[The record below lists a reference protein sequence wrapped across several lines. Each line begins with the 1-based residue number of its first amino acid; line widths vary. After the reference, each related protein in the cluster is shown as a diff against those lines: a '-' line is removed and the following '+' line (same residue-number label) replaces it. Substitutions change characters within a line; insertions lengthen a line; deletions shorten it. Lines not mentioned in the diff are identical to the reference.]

1 MKLTKFNFF
10 KDLYSLEILFPAFI
24 LSFFRQPLY
33 FSKPRIWAEDG
44 TIYLNNAIDNS
55 FWNIFDP
62 SNTGLSEINYY
73 SFYTNFISHL
83 SANIF
88 PISYAAHVN
97 TYASFLFQIL
107 TCIVIYKSIY
117 HLFKNKYICIFLALS
132 PIFLSSPEIW
142 LSLISVQYWG
152 STGLIFI
159 LNAKKQ
165 NFSNLIYS
173 FLAFFTGSG
182 SLFIL
187 PFFLLKVIKDKK
199 KDFFL
204 NYISLIG
211 ITAFVI
217 QLKSFLESDAD
228 SLRFQIDFLKN
239 LPRGLVSSF
248 FPRFIN
254 TSNSYLP
261 ISTDT
266 IYNPFTLFIIFLFIL
281 LACISIII
289 CLKSEN
295 HDQISYGLLMP
306 IFSYWLLSTISSMN
320 MAGGERYGLPVYCGL
335 TFVILLAFEYQ
346 KNKVLNL
353 ILVFIFS
360 FIYILRIPVYFDT
373 FKFYDPSWLNWKEQ
387 VEERTLSEAYV
398 VKVFPQ
404 WKNFPS
410 WELSL
415 PPLKNR

>member
-1 MKLTKFNFF
+1 MKLTKFNFLKNF
-10 KDLYSLEILFPAFI
+10 YYLEITVPALIF
-24 LSFFRQPLY
+24 SFFREPLY

-44 TIYLNNAIDNS
+44 TIYLNNALDNS
-55 FWNIFDP
+55 LWNIFDP

-107 TCIVIYKSIY
+107 TSLVIYESIF
-117 HLFKNKYICIFLALS
+117 HLFKNKYICIFLALC

-142 LSLISVQYWG
+142 LSLISVQFWG

-165 NFSNLIYS
+165 NILNFIYS
-173 FLAFFTGSG
+173 LRAFVTGSG

-187 PFFLLKVIKDKK
+187 PFFLLKVIQDKK
-199 KDFFL
+199 KDLFL
-204 NYISLIG
+204 NLISFIG
-211 ITAFVI
+211 VTALVV
-217 QLKSFLESDAD
+217 QVKSFLESDAD
-228 SLRFQIDFLKN
+228 SLRFQMVFLKN
-239 LPRGLVSSF
+239 LPKGLVSSL

-254 TSNSYLP
+254 TSDRYLP
-261 ISTDT
+261 ISNDS

-281 LACISIII
+281 LVFISIMI
-289 CLKSEN
+289 CLRTKNSEE
-295 HDQISYGLLMP
+295 ISYRLLIP
-306 IFSYWLLSTISSMN
+306 ILSYWLLSTISSMN

-335 TFVILLAFEYQ
+335 TFLILLAIEYQ
-346 KNKVLNL
+346 KNKLLNL
-353 ILVFIFS
+353 ILVCIFS
-360 FIYILRIPVYFDT
+360 FIYILRIPVFFDT

-387 VEERTLSEAYV
+387 VEERNASEAKK

-415 PPLKNR
+415 PPLTNK

>member
-1 MKLTKFNFF
+1 MKLPKLNLIKKF
-10 KDLYSLEILFPAFI
+10 YYLEILFPTLI
-24 LSFFRQPLY
+24 LSFLREPLY

-44 TIYLNNAIDNS
+44 TIYLKNAIDNS
-55 FWNIFDP
+55 IWNIFDP

-107 TCIVIYKSIY
+107 TCIVIYNSIL
-117 HLFKNKYICIFLALS
+117 HLFKKKYTCIFLAIS

-142 LSLISVQYWG
+142 LTLISVQFWG
-152 STGLIFI
+152 STGLIFV

-165 NFSNLIYS
+165 NILNLIYS

-187 PFFLLKVIKDKK
+187 PFFILKVIKDKN
-199 KDFFL
+199 KDLVL
-204 NYISLIG
+204 NFISLIG
-211 ITAFVI
+211 ISALFVQI
-217 QLKSFLESDAD
+217 KSFLGSDAD
-228 SLRFQIDFLKN
+228 SLRFQIDFFTN
-239 LPRGLVSSF
+239 LPKGLVSSF
-248 FPRFIN
+248 FPRFIHI
-254 TSNSYLP
+254 SNRYLP
-261 ISTDT
+261 ISSDS
-266 IYNPFTLFIIFLFIL
+266 IYSPFTIFIILLFIFLVS
-281 LACISIII
+281 ISIMI
-289 CLKSEN
+289 CLKNKNSEE
-295 HDQISYGLLMP
+295 ISFRLLMP

-320 MAGGERYGLPVYCGL
+320 MSGGERYGLPVYCGL
-335 TFVILLAFEYQ
+335 TFVILLAIEYQ
-346 KNKVLNL
+346 RNKLLNL

-360 FIYILRIPVYFDT
+360 FIYILRIPVFFET

-387 VEERTLSEAYV
+387 VEERNVSKESV

-404 WKNFPS
+404 WKDFPS

-415 PPLKNR
+415 PPLKDK

>member
-1 MKLTKFNFF
+1 MKIKKFNYF
-10 KDLYSLEILFPAFI
+10 KKFYNFEIIFPALI

-142 LSLISVQYWG
+142 LSLISVQFWG